1 MSCAMEC
8 KKAENAEN
16 CACTYMSCPR
26 RGMCCDCV
34 RHHLS
39 KRQVPGCFFSK
50 SGEATYD
57 RSFEHFAKEVM
68 EKKI

>member
-1 MSCAMEC
+1 MSCSMEC
-8 KKAENAEN
+8 KKAENAQN
-16 CACTYMSCPR
+16 CTCTFMSCSR

-34 RHHLS
+34 RHHLA

-50 SGEATYD
+50 SGEASYD